1 MRTPGPA
8 EAEVAELAFGGK
20 VVDGVLDLGS
30 RVSRK
35 NDFMKNG
42 VFPILS
48 NPEFKPRFLRAEFS
62 LAAQKCPSP
71 PLHATVCHG

>member
-1 MRTPGPA
+1 MIYAGPA

-20 VVDGVLDLGS
+20 VVDGILPLGN

-35 NDFMKNG
+35 NDFMKHG

-48 NPEFKPRFLRAEFS
+48 NPDFKPSPLARKVRVS
-62 LAAQKCPSP
+62 L
-71 PLHATVCHG
+71 